1 MSEQKKAL
9 AVHGE
14 EVGAICPPREWE
26 RDNICDVS
34 ILTYR
39 FTLRIGDVPVECVS
53 RYRVERCTQD
63 YVLSD
68 LLHSTTLFPGEEVY
82 MSVRSRHTVSRFTED
97 KSYSASQ
104 VSRSSDRIWME
115 TYKNLATDFDQS
127 TSSELTTSA
136 HSSFFRGNV
145 SAGGGFNIGI
155 ASGGASTSFA
165 FGNFDENSSR
175 EFVSEL
181 HQHLRSSF
189 HQTNQVARDS
199 SSVSLTEVN
208 SHREITAERDDEL
221 KVSTRRFKNINSCH
235 TVTHFFY
242 QIAKRQRV
250 KIELIDRTCRAVN
263 DQANTAVIMKP
274 LALSLATNK
283 IVSPEVDPVK
293 GDVPDTPVLVA
304 AVAAN
309 PLARDQQTLKNIN
322 AIPAT
327 AFDQAAKTRAEAV
340 AKADA
345 LVADLPGFE
354 PFEQVSIIPTEALYV
369 ESELGKCALCEPY
382 VVAQHELELE
392 RLVLENR
399 KLRREIEL
407 LDQYKDYR
415 CCDHE
420 HHEHEEHAEDGRN
433 PRGGR

>member
-1 MSEQKKAL
+1 MSEKKKAL
-9 AVHGE
+9 AVHSE
-14 EVGAICPPREWE
+14 TAVCPPRQWE

-39 FTLRIGDVPVECVS
+39 FTLRVGDIPVECVS
-53 RYRVERCTQD
+53 RYRVERCTED

-82 MSVRSRHTVSRFTED
+82 MSVRSRHSASRFTED

-115 TYKNLATDFDQS
+115 TFKDLATDFDQS
-127 TSSELTTSA
+127 TSSKLNTST
-136 HSSFFRGNV
+136 HSEFSEGSV
-145 SAGGGFNIGI
+145 GGGGGINIGFAKI
-155 ASGGASTSFA
+155 GASGSYTKGSFDA
-165 FGNFDENSSR
+165 NSSR

-181 HQHLRSSF
+181 QSHLRSSF
-189 HQTNQVARDS
+189 HQTNQVSRDS

-208 SHREITAERDDEL
+208 SHREITSERDDEL
-221 KVSTRRFKNINSCH
+221 KVSTRRFKNINKCH
-235 TVTHFFY
+235 TMTHYFY

-250 KIELIDRTCRAVN
+250 KIELIERTCRAVN
-263 DQANTAVIMKP
+263 DQADTAVIMKP
-274 LALSLATNK
+274 LALSLAANQFIPTEPK
-283 IVSPEVDPVK
+283 VGTSDGPVFN
-293 GDVPDTPVLVA
+293 TLA
-304 AVAAN
+304 AIQPGIA
-309 PLARDQQTLKNIN
+309 LTRDQLTMQEFGRIS
-322 AIPAT
+322 T
-327 AFDQAAKTRAEAV
+327 AVFDQAAQARAAAV

-354 PFEQVSIIPTEALYV
+354 PFERVSIIPTEALYV
-369 ESELGKCALCEPY
+369 ESELGDCALCEPF

-392 RLVLENR
+392 RMKLENV

-407 LDQYKDYR
+407 LEQYKDYR

-420 HHEHEEHAEDGRN
+420 HDGDDSDD
-433 PRGGR
+433 

>member
-9 AVHGE
+9 AVHSE
-14 EVGAICPPREWE
+14 AAAMTCPPREWE
-26 RDNICDVS
+26 RDNICDIS

-39 FTLRIGDVPVECVS
+39 FTLRVGDVPVECVS
-53 RYRVERCTQD
+53 RYRVERCTED
-63 YVLSD
+63 FVLSD

-82 MSVRSRHTVSRFTED
+82 MSVRNRHSVSRFTED

-115 TYKNLATDFDQS
+115 TYKNLATDFDQN

-136 HSSFFRGNV
+136 HSDFFRGSV
-145 SAGGGFNIGI
+145 SGGGGFNIGI
-155 ASGGASTSFA
+155 ASASASTSFA
-165 FGNFDENSSR
+165 FGSFDENSSR

-199 SSVSLTEVN
+199 ASVSLTEVN
-208 SHREITAERDDEL
+208 SHREITSELNDEL

-235 TVTHFFY
+235 TMTHYFY

-250 KIELIDRTCRAVN
+250 KIVLIDRTCRAVN
-263 DQANTAVIMKP
+263 EQANTAVIMKP
-274 LALSLATNK
+274 LALSLATNQ
-283 IVSPEVDPVK
+283 IVAPEVDPVK
-293 GDVPDTPVLVA
+293 GDVPGPVPGAV

-309 PLARDQQTLKNIN
+309 FRANVLTRDQLTLQDFNRV
-322 AIPAT
+322 AT
-327 AFDQAAKTRAEAV
+327 AVFDQAVQARAEAV

-345 LVADLPGFE
+345 LVAELPEFE

-369 ESELGKCALCEPY
+369 ESELGSCALCEPY

-392 RLVLENR
+392 RIALENR

-407 LDQYKDYR
+407 LEQHKDYR

-420 HHEHEEHAEDGRN
+420 HEHDGD
-433 PRGGR
+433 G

>member
-1 MSEQKKAL
+1 MSEKKKAL
-9 AVHGE
+9 AVHGDTAG
-14 EVGAICPPREWE
+14 VTCPPREWE
-26 RDNICDVS
+26 RDNICDIS

-39 FTLRIGDVPVECVS
+39 FTLRVGDIPVECVS

-82 MSVRSRHTVSRFTED
+82 MSVRNRHSVSRFTED

-127 TSSELTTSA
+127 TSSSLTTSA
-136 HSSFFRGNV
+136 HSDFFRGSV
-145 SAGGGFNIGI
+145 SGGGGFNIGI
-155 ASGGASTSFA
+155 ASASASSSFA
-165 FGNFDENSSR
+165 FGSFDENSSR

-199 SSVSLTEVN
+199 ASVSLTEVN
-208 SHREITAERDDEL
+208 SHREITAEQNDEL

-235 TVTHFFY
+235 TMTHYFY

-250 KIELIDRTCRAVN
+250 RIELIDRSCRAVN
-263 DQANTAVIMKP
+263 EQADTAVIMKP
-274 LALSLATNK
+274 LALSLATNQ
-283 IVSPEVDPVK
+283 IVAPEVDPVK
-293 GDVPDTPVLVA
+293 GDVPGVVGVA
-304 AVAAN
+304 AAFQAN
-309 PLARDQQTLKNIN
+309 SLTRDQVTLQAFNRVS
-322 AIPAT
+322 T
-327 AFDQAAKTRAEAV
+327 AVFEQAAQARAEAV

-345 LVADLPGFE
+345 LVAELPEFE

-369 ESELGKCALCEPY
+369 ESELGNCALCEPY

-392 RLVLENR
+392 RLALENR

-407 LDQYKDYR
+407 LEQHKDYR
-415 CCDHE
+415 CCDN
-420 HHEHEEHAEDGRN
+420 EHEEPADG
-433 PRGGR
+433 G

>member
-9 AVHGE
+9 AVHSE
-14 EVGAICPPREWE
+14 AAAMTCPPREWE
-26 RDNICDVS
+26 RDNICDIS

-39 FTLRIGDVPVECVS
+39 FTLRIGDIPVECVS
-53 RYRVERCTQD
+53 RYRVERCTED

-82 MSVRSRHTVSRFTED
+82 MSVRNRHSVSRFTED

-115 TYKNLATDFDQS
+115 TYKDLATDFDQS
-127 TSSELTTSA
+127 TSSSLTTKA
-136 HSSFFRGNV
+136 HSDFSQGGV
-145 SAGGGFNIGI
+145 SGGGGINIGI
-155 ASGGASTSFA
+155 AKIGASGSYTTGSF
-165 FGNFDENSSR
+165 DSNSSR

-181 HQHLRSSF
+181 HNHLRSTF

-208 SHREITAERDDEL
+208 SHREITSERDDEL
-221 KVSTRRFKNINSCH
+221 KVSTRRFKNINKCH
-235 TVTHFFY
+235 TMTHYFY

-250 KIELIDRTCRAVN
+250 KIELIERSCRAVN

-274 LALSLATNK
+274 IALSLASNQFIPAEPKPT
-283 IVSPEVDPVK
+283 STDGPSF
-293 GDVPDTPVLVA
+293 TALA
-304 AVAAN
+304 AVQPAT
-309 PLARDQQTLKNIN
+309 LVSRDQLTLQEIGRVS
-322 AIPAT
+322 T
-327 AFDQAAKTRAEAV
+327 AVFDQAALARAEAV

-369 ESELGKCALCEPY
+369 ESELGDCALCEPY

-392 RLVLENR
+392 RIALENR

-407 LDQYKDYR
+407 LEQYKDYR

-420 HHEHEEHAEDGRN
+420 HEHGHEPEPG
-433 PRGGR
+433 GGR

>member
-1 MSEQKKAL
+1 MSEHTNAL
-9 AVHGE
+9 AVHSE
-14 EVGAICPPREWE
+14 EVAAICPPRKWE

-53 RYRVERCTQD
+53 RYRVERCTED

-68 LLHSTTLFPGEEVY
+68 LLHSTTLFPGEEVF
-82 MSVRSRHTVSRFTED
+82 MSVRNRHTVSRFTED

-136 HSSFFRGNV
+136 HSSFSRGSV
-145 SAGGGFNIGI
+145 SAGGGFDIGI
-155 ASGGASTSFA
+155 ISAGGSASFA
-165 FGNFDENSSR
+165 FGNFDANSSR

-208 SHREITAERDDEL
+208 SHREITSERDDEL

-235 TVTHFFY
+235 TMTHYFY

-274 LALSLATNK
+274 LNLSLATNK

-293 GDVPDTPVLVA
+293 GDVPGTP
-304 AVAAN
+304 AVAAAVVAN
-309 PLARDQQTLKNIN
+309 PLSRDQVTLKNIN
-322 AIPAT
+322 VISAA
-327 AFDQAAKTRAEAV
+327 AFDQAAQARAEAV
-340 AKADA
+340 AQADA

-354 PFEQVSIIPTEALYV
+354 PFEQVSIIPTEAMYV
-369 ESELGKCALCEPY
+369 ESELGDCALCEPY
-382 VVAQHELELE
+382 VVAKHELELE
-392 RLVLENR
+392 RLKLENR
-399 KLRREIEL
+399 KLRREIDL
-407 LDQYKDYR
+407 LEEYKDYR

-420 HHEHEEHAEDGRN
+420 HDHRNEHEEGQPPHGH
-433 PRGGR
+433 

>member
-9 AVHGE
+9 AVHSE
-14 EVGAICPPREWE
+14 QVALTCPPREWE
-26 RDNICDVS
+26 RDNICDIS

-53 RYRVERCTQD
+53 RYRVERCTED

-68 LLHSTTLFPGEEVY
+68 LLHSTTLFPGEEVF
-82 MSVRSRHTVSRFTED
+82 MSVRNRHSVSRFTED

-127 TSSELTTSA
+127 TSSKLTTSS
-136 HSSFFRGNV
+136 HSDFERGSV
-145 SAGGGFNIGI
+145 GGGGGFNIGFASFG
-155 ASGGASTSFA
+155 ASGSYTS
-165 FGNFDENSSR
+165 GSFDANSSQ

-199 SSVSLTEVN
+199 ASVSLTEVN
-208 SHREITAERDDEL
+208 SHREVTSELNDEL

-235 TVTHFFY
+235 TVTHYFY

-250 KIELIDRTCRAVN
+250 KIELIERTCRAVN

-283 IVSPEVDPVK
+283 LVTPEVDPVK
-293 GDVPDTPVLVA
+293 GDVPGTPVVET

-309 PLARDQQTLKNIN
+309 TLTRDQITLKNIN
-322 AIPAT
+322 AISA
-327 AFDQAAKTRAEAV
+327 AVFDQAAQARAEAV

-354 PFEQVSIIPTEALYV
+354 PFEQVSLIPTEALYV
-369 ESELGKCALCEPY
+369 ESELGSCALCEPY
-382 VVAQHELELE
+382 VIAQHELELE
-392 RLVLENR
+392 RLALQNR

-407 LDQYKDYR
+407 LEQYKDYR

-420 HHEHEEHAEDGRN
+420 HEVPAEGEEN

>member
-9 AVHGE
+9 AVHSE
-14 EVGAICPPREWE
+14 AAAMSCPPREWE

-39 FTLRIGDVPVECVS
+39 FTLRIGDIPVECVS
-53 RYRVERCTQD
+53 RYRVERCTED

-82 MSVRSRHTVSRFTED
+82 MSVRNRHSVSRFTED

-115 TYKNLATDFDQS
+115 TFKNLATDFDQS
-127 TSSELTTSA
+127 TSSSLTTSA
-136 HSSFFRGNV
+136 HSDFSQGGV
-145 SAGGGFNIGI
+145 SGGGGINIGI
-155 ASGGASTSFA
+155 AKIGASGSYTTGSF
-165 FGNFDENSSR
+165 DSNSSR

-181 HQHLRSSF
+181 HNHLRSTF

-199 SSVSLTEVN
+199 ASVSLTEVN
-208 SHREITAERDDEL
+208 SHREVTSERDDEL
-221 KVSTRRFKNINSCH
+221 KVSTRRFKNINKCH
-235 TVTHFFY
+235 TMTHYFY

-250 KIELIDRTCRAVN
+250 KIELIERSCRAVN

-274 LALSLATNK
+274 LSLSLATNQ
-283 IVSPEVDPVK
+283 IVTAEAAKTNDGPGTVAFAADFNAN
-293 GDVPDTPVLVA
+293 VLS
-304 AVAAN
+304 
-309 PLARDQQTLKNIN
+309 RDQLTLQDFNRVS
-322 AIPAT
+322 T
-327 AFDQAAKTRAEAV
+327 AVFDQAAQSRAEAV

-354 PFEQVSIIPTEALYV
+354 PYERVSIIPTEALYV
-369 ESELGKCALCEPY
+369 ESELGDCALCEPY

-392 RLVLENR
+392 RIALENR

-420 HHEHEEHAEDGRN
+420 HDHEHGHEPEPG
-433 PRGGR
+433 GGR